1 MDKYK
6 IYMVKGLN
14 DNIDNIISYQELP
27 YVVTTSIIP
36 FGDVLVYDGLLSSI
50 NVKMSIGFDDVVDK
64 EYDQKMKYY
73 HL

>member
-1 MDKYK
+1 MDKDK

-64 EYDQKMKYY
+64 EYDQKMKCY

>member
-1 MDKYK
+1 MNKDK

-14 DNIDNIISYQELP
+14 DNIDNIIPYQELP